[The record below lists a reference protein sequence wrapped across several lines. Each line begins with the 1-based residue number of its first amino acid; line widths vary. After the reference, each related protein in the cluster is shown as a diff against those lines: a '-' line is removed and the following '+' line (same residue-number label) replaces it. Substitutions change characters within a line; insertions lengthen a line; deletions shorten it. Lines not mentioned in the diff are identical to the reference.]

1 MAEFAEVM
9 LLTTRMCGSMPSC
22 DACPLFLLD
31 DRGNRLC
38 PYHPF
43 IDGETSTV
51 EHFQQ
56 AEKIVMDWATKHPAS
71 TYPTW
76 EEWRVA
82 NFPDTS
88 SPITPCHFMTTSEW
102 YDISGCVC
110 EDCAV
115 CRSKPIPA
123 YIAKK
128 LGVKPKEGAN
138 A

>member
-9 LLTTRMCGSMPSC
+9 MRANRICESINACSVCPIE
-22 DACPLFLLD
+22 DACIIPS
-31 DRGNRLC
+31 
-38 PYHPF
+38 
-43 IDGETSTV
+43 GEMGKREIENLET
-51 EHFQQ
+51 
-56 AEKIVMDWATKHPAS
+56 IVMNWKPDSKAPR
-71 TYPTW
+71 YPTW

-82 NFPDTS
+82 SFPNTS
-88 SPITPCHFMTTSEW
+88 SLIAPCHFMTTSEW

-128 LGVKPKEGAN
+128 LGVKPQGAN

>member
-1 MAEFAEVM
+1 MAEFPEVM
-9 LLTTRMCGSMPSC
+9 LQTVRMCESMANC
-22 DACPLFLLD
+22 ETCPLFTHD
-31 DRGNRLC
+31 DCGEHIC
-38 PYHPF
+38 PFTWSGMPTMEYFHR
-43 IDGETSTV
+43 V
-51 EHFQQ
+51 
-56 AEKIVMDWATKHPAS
+56 EKIAMDWATKHPAS

-115 CRSKPIPA
+115 CRSRPIPA

>member
-1 MAEFAEVM
+1 MEYFHRV
-9 LLTTRMCGSMPSC
+9 
-22 DACPLFLLD
+22 
-31 DRGNRLC
+31 
-38 PYHPF
+38 
-43 IDGETSTV
+43 
-51 EHFQQ
+51 
-56 AEKIVMDWATKHPAS
+56 EKIAMDWAAKNPAS

-110 EDCAV
+110 EVCAV

-128 LGVKPKEGAN
+128 LGIKPKEGAN

>member
-1 MAEFAEVM
+1 MAEFSEVM
-9 LLTTRMCGSMPSC
+9 MRASRICESVSGCNECPIEDTCLFPSKE
-22 DACPLFLLD
+22 LNKREIENLE
-31 DRGNRLC
+31 
-38 PYHPF
+38 
-43 IDGETSTV
+43 I
-51 EHFQQ
+51 
-56 AEKIVMDWATKHPAS
+56 IVMNWEPAPKDS
-71 TYPTW
+71 RFPTW
-76 EEWRVA
+76 EEWRVT

-88 SPITPCHFMTTSEW
+88 SVICPCNFMTTNEW

-128 LGVKPKEGAN
+128 LGIKPQGAS